1 MIFLPRGV
9 VPSLARL
16 FKSRGSAADDDQAE
30 KAEKAE
36 KV

>member
-16 FKSRGSAADDDQAE
+16 LELRRQGKAARGE
-30 KAEKAE
+30 RKA
-36 KV
+36 